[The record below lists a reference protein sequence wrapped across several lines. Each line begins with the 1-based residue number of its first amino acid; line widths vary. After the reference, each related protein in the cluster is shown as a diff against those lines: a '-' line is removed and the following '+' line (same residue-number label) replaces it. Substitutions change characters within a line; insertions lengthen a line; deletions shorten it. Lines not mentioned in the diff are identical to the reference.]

1 MFSLMNVS
9 EITQTFG
16 LFLTGGYGPFLSF
29 CSWINRTC
37 WLKKS
42 WQGNQKLKITF
53 LNTRITPYLR
63 MVSFFTTSG
72 LWLTGIAQSTAPH
85 SVSVTHTHKFT
96 VTQLFHMKCCYRNVQ
111 GKAACSTL
119 CCPGCWVCD
128 QVSVTPVLYQA
139 DCLPNTSSL
148 SSKRSKTCTLRPLA
162 SVSAKWHFPCH
173 RARGDLSEK
182 AYILHSPSTAA

>member
-1 MFSLMNVS
+1 MFSLINVS

-53 LNTRITPYLR
+53 LNTRITLYLR

-72 LWLTGIAQSTAPH
+72 LWLTGIAQFTAPLCLCH
-85 SVSVTHTHKFT
+85 TRTQTHNHTALSHEMLL
-96 VTQLFHMKCCYRNVQ
+96 QECARQSSL
-111 GKAACSTL
+111 L
-119 CCPGCWVCD
+119 C
-128 QVSVTPVLYQA
+128 PVLFR
-139 DCLPNTSSL
+139 LLGLWSSECYTCFIPGRL
-148 SSKRSKTCTLRPLA
+148 FAKYFKSVSSKRSKTCTLWPL
-162 SVSAKWHFPCH
+162 
-173 RARGDLSEK
+173 
-182 AYILHSPSTAA
+182 